1 MAALTPRGTMT
12 TPETDRAYRRAW
24 LSLAWYPLAVAA
36 ALVVGEALA
45 SLYGYESGSEELAP
59 WWVALGAGG
68 PALLVLPI
76 PAVLTFHF
84 GRRAVAGGR
93 PVAKVPMY
101 VGTGL
106 VALFVLLN
114 LVSYVVGALTEG

>member
-1 MAALTPRGTMT
+1 MAGVSPRATVT
-12 TPETDRAYRRAW
+12 TPEPDRAYRWAW
-24 LSLAWYPLAVAA
+24 LSLALYPLAVAA
-36 ALVVGEALA
+36 AFVVGEGLA

-68 PALLVLPI
+68 PALLVLALPI
-76 PAVLTFHF
+76 VVTFHF

-101 VGTGL
+101 VGAGL

-114 LVSYVVGALTEG
+114 LVSYVVGLLVG

>member
-1 MAALTPRGTMT
+1 MPSRTA
-12 TPETDRAYRRAW
+12 
-24 LSLAWYPLAVAA
+24 
-36 ALVVGEALA
+36 
-45 SLYGYESGSEELAP
+45 
-59 WWVALGAGG
+59 
-68 PALLVLPI
+68 
-76 PAVLTFHF
+76 
-84 GRRAVAGGR
+84 GR

>member
-1 MAALTPRGTMT
+1 MT
-12 TPETDRAYRRAW
+12 TPETDRAYRWAW
-24 LSLAWYPLAVAA
+24 LSLALYPLSLATAF
-36 ALVVGEALA
+36 VVGEGLA
-45 SLYGYESGSEELAP
+45 SLYGYESGGDELAP
-59 WWVALGAGG
+59 WWVALGAGV
-68 PALLVLPI
+68 PALLVFAV

-114 LVSYVVGALTEG
+114 LGSYVVGVLTGG

>member
-1 MAALTPRGTMT
+1 MGDDDAGDGPGLPTGLALARVVPAGRRG
-12 TPETDRAYRRAW
+12 
-24 LSLAWYPLAVAA
+24 A

-45 SLYGYESGSEELAP
+45 SLCGYESGSDDLAP
-59 WWVALGAGG
+59 WWVSL
-68 PALLVLPI
+68 
-76 PAVLTFHF
+76 
-84 GRRAVAGGR
+84 VAGGR